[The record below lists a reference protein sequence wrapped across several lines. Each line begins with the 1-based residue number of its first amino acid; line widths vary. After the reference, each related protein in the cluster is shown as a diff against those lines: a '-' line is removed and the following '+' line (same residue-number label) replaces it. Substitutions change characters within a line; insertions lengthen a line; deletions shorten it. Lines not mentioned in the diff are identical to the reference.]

1 MQTSAFHLFEE
12 ACLGEGAGIEQ
23 KFGDEPRE
31 STSGDVWPWDELQF
45 FDFPSRKQGPLEAFS
60 F

>member
-12 ACLGEGAGIEQ
+12 ACLGEGAWIEQ